1 MLDIRFVREN
11 LDQVATAMR
20 NRNHSWDSDRFVQLD
35 EERRRVITEEEALLS
50 ERNTLSKTIRK
61 LMGEGKKEE
70 AEAAKAQVAHL
81 KERIGVLSAER
92 VKVDDELHS
101 ILMSTPNMP
110 ADSTP
115 VGESEDDNPEVR
127 RWGTPREFDF
137 DFKPHWDLGT
147 DLGIIDFER
156 AVKLAQ
162 SRFVCWRVQVP
173 VLNVQLST
181 LWLTRM

>member
-50 ERNTLSKTIRK
+50 ERNTLSKTIGK

-81 KERIGVLSAER
+81 K
-92 VKVDDELHS
+92 
-101 ILMSTPNMP
+101 
-110 ADSTP
+110 
-115 VGESEDDNPEVR
+115 
-127 RWGTPREFDF
+127 
-137 DFKPHWDLGT
+137 
-147 DLGIIDFER
+147 
-156 AVKLAQ
+156 
-162 SRFVCWRVQVP
+162 
-173 VLNVQLST
+173 
-181 LWLTRM
+181 